1 MALPA
6 TQSEREPA
14 DDALLMI
21 GVGKKKPGAGMGGA
35 PSGAESDP
43 MEPDADDKLPPG
55 FETAASE
62 AFPDMDPSAYPA
74 LKRLIALCMGGY

>member
-6 TQSEREPA
+6 TRQEREPA

-21 GVGKKKPGAGMGGA
+21 GVGKPKPGAGMGAQRPGE
-35 PSGAESDP
+35 ESDP
-43 MEPDADDKLPPG
+43 TEPDADDKLPPG